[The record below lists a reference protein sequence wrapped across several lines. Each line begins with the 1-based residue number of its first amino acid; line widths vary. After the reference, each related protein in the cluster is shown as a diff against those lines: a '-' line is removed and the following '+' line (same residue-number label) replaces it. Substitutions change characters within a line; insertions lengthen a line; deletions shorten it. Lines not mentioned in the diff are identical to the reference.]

1 MKNRIFILCV
11 LSVIAIFTSAQ
22 EKFTIKGTVGNEMN
36 GQQLYLHLLED
47 GQEVKDILLDSA
59 EVKKGK
65 FSFVGV
71 QEKPRIAIIKR
82 MDKEMFCPLILEK
95 GKIVV
100 DVEANR
106 RRGTSLNDTLDRA
119 VQRMQPAMDT
129 LMALEK
135 ELQEFMKTVK
145 PEEMADKMRNDSA
158 FKAKFEGYG
167 RKGVPL
173 KDSILQ
179 CVNVYKGGLAGVCL
193 FTWGNG
199 MLFIDDIKKIAE
211 GASPVFLEHAL
222 VKKVTEQKERFR
234 QMMDEAMEK
243 RMPKEEL
250 ERREKR
256 TRMEAKVKIGDHFP
270 DGKMKDK
277 TGKEVALSDYVGKE
291 KHVLIDFWAS
301 WCGPCRREMPN
312 VKAAFEKYASK
323 GFEVISISTDAKQ
336 KDWENAV
343 QELGMT
349 WTQMLDV
356 ETANIYG
363 VFSIPTTFLVDPNG
377 TIIAKNLRGNELEET
392 LSKIFPPAL

>member
-1 MKNRIFILCV
+1 MRNRIFILCV

-22 EKFTIKGTVGNEMN
+22 EKFTIKGTVGNDMN

-47 GQEVKDILLDSA
+47 GKDVKDILLDSA

-65 FSFVGV
+65 FSFAGV
-71 QEKPRIAIIKR
+71 QEKARIAIIKR

-95 GKIVV
+95 GRITV

-106 RRGTSLNDTLDRA
+106 RGGTSLNDTLDMA
-119 VQRMQPAMDT
+119 VQRMQPTMDT
-129 LMALEK
+129 LMVVGK
-135 ELQEFMKTVK
+135 KLQKLMETVKTVGVTY
-145 PEEMADKMRNDSA
+145 KMQNDSA
-158 FKAKFEGYG
+158 FRAKFEGYG
-167 RKGVPL
+167 KKAIPL

-199 MLFIDDIKKIAE
+199 MLVIDDIKKISE

-222 VKKVTEQKERFR
+222 VKKVTEQKEQFK
-234 QMMDEAMEK
+234 QMMDEEMEK

-277 TGKEVALSDYVGKE
+277 TGKEVALSDYVGKG

-349 WTQMLDV
+349 WIQMLDV
-356 ETANIYG
+356 ETANVYG
-363 VFSIPTTFLVDPNG
+363 IFSIPTTFLVDPNG
-377 TIIAKNLRGNELEET
+377 IIIAKNLRGSELEET
-392 LSKIFPPAL
+392 LSKIFSPAL